1 MPATTTGVGS
11 RQGAIVATRV
21 TVIPVDPIRIS
32 EMTTRVT
39 MDAVRSATSDRV
51 VALLAG
57 VVGIVGA

>member
-1 MPATTTGVGS
+1 MPATTTGDGS
-11 RQGAIVATRV
+11 RQGAIVATHAR
-21 TVIPVDPIRIS
+21 VIPVDPIRIS